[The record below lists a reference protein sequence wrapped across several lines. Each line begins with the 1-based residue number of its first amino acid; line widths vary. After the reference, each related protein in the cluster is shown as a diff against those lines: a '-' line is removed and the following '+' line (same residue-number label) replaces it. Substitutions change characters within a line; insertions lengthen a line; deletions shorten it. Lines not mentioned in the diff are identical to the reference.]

1 MSQSTIH
8 YSRDLADVVV
18 GDTAISDV
26 KGQEG
31 ILSYRGIDI
40 AELAEKPFFQVVW
53 MVLFGAWPDAREEK
67 QLSEFM
73 TANSCLSS
81 AERALLK
88 QIPRDLHP
96 MLMLQGVIPLLRLPN
111 DSTMNMTL
119 DAERGLTLAAKVA
132 GLIAG
137 HYRLSQDKDII
148 DPIAG
153 APFHQS
159 FLTMFNGDV
168 PSEDQVRMLDTAQ
181 ILQMEH
187 SFNCGTFAGRI
198 CASSLAPVQACIS
211 ASIGA
216 LFGKLHGGADQAALE
231 MAAQIGGP
239 EYADAYVQKA
249 LANKEKI
256 MGMGHREYRTIDP
269 RARILKPMAQQVCR
283 DGESEVLL
291 STLIAVEEACQTAF
305 AERGKEIWANVEFY
319 KGAVFHSMGIP
330 SQYFTAMFTMAR
342 VYGYIAHFLE
352 FSQDSCLIRPKA
364 RYRA

>member
-1 MSQSTIH
+1 MNQQAIH

-31 ILSYRGIDI
+31 ALSYRGIDI
-40 AELAEKPFFQVVW
+40 GELAEKPFFDVVW
-53 MVLFGAWPDAREEK
+53 MVLFGAWPNASEEQ
-67 QLSEFM
+67 QLSKFM
-73 TANSCLSS
+73 TVNSRLSS
-81 AERALLK
+81 GEQGLLQ

-96 MLMLQGVIPLLRLPN
+96 MLMLQGVIPLLTLPN
-111 DSTMNMTL
+111 DSTMNMAL
-119 DAERGLTLAAKVA
+119 DAERGLTLAAKIS

-137 HYRLSQDKDII
+137 HFSLSQNKEILN
-148 DPIAG
+148 PVVG
-153 APFHQS
+153 VPFHES
-159 FLTMFNGDV
+159 FLTRFNGEA

-198 CASSLAPVQACIS
+198 CASSLAPIQACIS

-231 MAAQIGGP
+231 MAAQIGSP
-239 EYADAYVQKA
+239 EHAASYVQNA
-249 LANKEKI
+249 LASKEKI

-269 RARILKPMAQQVCR
+269 RAQILKPMAQQVCR

-291 STLIAVEEACQTAF
+291 STLIAVEEACQSAF